1 MALIRAMRNGCSP
14 RLFGMGSKVD
24 EKTLC
29 TESADKPLANAHQTK
44 DWVASTTSLMPLIQK
59 CIAGTAST
67 SAKQNRVASTNR
79 APRTPACRMA

>member
-1 MALIRAMRNGCSP
+1 MALRMGT
-14 RLFGMGSKVD
+14 LFNPALTKATKHELDGHPELG
-24 EKTLC
+24 T
-29 TESADKPLANAHQTK
+29 ADKPLANAHQTK

>member
-1 MALIRAMRNGCSP
+1 MLDLGIEVPP
-14 RLFGMGSKVD
+14 RTTHAGQ
-24 EKTLC
+24 TLC

-67 SAKQNRVASTNR
+67 SAVISTAAMEVNPGN
-79 APRTPACRMA
+79 A